1 MQNKYDDTEEIII
14 NQDSIEYKEK
24 NSNIEDVMSEEAFNE
39 LIDNFEIVETLTE
52 YGRKGI
58 KENVRK
64 MQKRINEL
72 EEEIKNEIKAR
83 DILVKLN
90 EDSIPKQ
97 KVKDILQNNRNELFS
112 ITYVEP
118 IQYKP
123 FEMQIERI
131 NKIEK
136 ELLEEK

>member
-39 LIDNFEIVETLTE
+39 LIDNFEVVETLTE

-64 MQKRINEL
+64 MQQRINEL
-72 EEEIKNEIKAR
+72 EEENHIQRSQIMTVYDN
-83 DILVKLN
+83 DW
-90 EDSIPKQ
+90 IPKQ
-97 KVKDILQNNRNELFS
+97 KVKDILQNNRNELFGVIYLNS
-112 ITYVEP
+112 KQYEP
-118 IQYKP
+118 YEK
-123 FEMQIERI
+123 QIERI

-136 ELLEEK
+136 ELLEDKQ

>member
-64 MQKRINEL
+64 MAKH
-72 EEEIKNEIKAR
+72 
-83 DILVKLN
+83 
-90 EDSIPKQ
+90 
-97 KVKDILQNNRNELFS
+97 
-112 ITYVEP
+112 
-118 IQYKP
+118 
-123 FEMQIERI
+123 IER
-131 NKIEK
+131 
-136 ELLEEK
+136 